1 MEKSQIDYHRVY
13 GGRARLGL
21 IVPPSNSTN
30 EAEFWERVPA
40 DISVVTVR
48 MDLHLPDSSPD
59 FEEVMCRDLDKA
71 CRDLK
76 AAGADIC
83 IYACTAGSM
92 AMEKERLS
100 AELDRHG
107 LPSLHTAEALLQA
120 FSALGVRKL
129 AIATPYTPDINA
141 HEKHY
146 LEEQGLEVLS
156 IDGMNIGEDVSE
168 FALLSQIPPA
178 VVSEHALTADRPR
191 AEALFV
197 SCTDLPASTLIE
209 PLEQKLGKPVITS
222 NQATLWASLR
232 KLGFADTLDNYGS
245 LWSK

>member
-1 MEKSQIDYHRVY
+1 MEKSQIDYDRVY
-13 GGRARLGL
+13 GRRARLGL

-48 MDLHLPDSSPD
+48 MDLHLPDNGSD
-59 FEEVMCRDLDKA
+59 FEEIMCRDLDKA

-92 AMEKERLS
+92 AMDKERLS
-100 AELDRHG
+100 AELNRHG

-120 FSALGVRKL
+120 FSALRVSKL
-129 AIATPYTPDINA
+129 AIATPYTQPINA

-146 LEEQGLEVLS
+146 LEQQGLEVLA
-156 IDGMNIGEDVSE
+156 IDGLNIGEEISE
-168 FALLSQIPPA
+168 FALLSQIPSAA
-178 VVSEHALTADRPR
+178 VSDHALSTDRR
-191 AEALFV
+191 EAEALFI
-197 SCTDLPASTLIE
+197 SCTDLPASTLIA
-209 PLEQKLGKPVITS
+209 PLEQKLGKPVVTS
-222 NQATLWASLR
+222 NQATLWAALR
-232 KLGFADTLDNYGS
+232 KLGFTDSLDNYGS
-245 LWSK
+245 LWST